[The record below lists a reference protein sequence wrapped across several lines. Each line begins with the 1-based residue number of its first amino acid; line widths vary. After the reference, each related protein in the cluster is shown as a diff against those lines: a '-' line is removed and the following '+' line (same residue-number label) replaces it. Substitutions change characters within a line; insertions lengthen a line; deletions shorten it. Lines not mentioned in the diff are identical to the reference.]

1 METEKKSFF
10 NFKIPTFNKSIIYS
24 FLYFILLI
32 TLIIIIFSS
41 SYITI
46 SLILTLFFLYLFFSQ
61 LYKFFISKE
70 KNYLTIILSSFIIGV
85 LFTINLIIPND
96 NSILENINNPNMNGT
111 IIIIIYSTLIYCL
124 LFILSLIYSTY
135 EENKNLLYVISIAVI
150 ILNLIYFVY
159 FNYVSVTS
167 SSFLMNILITIP
179 FISSIMFIIYYT
191 FGDSNALIDNSLLNN
206 TSFKQLLENPNYVTP
221 KKSTDDENYISKFL
235 FVLYLIIFF
244 ICFIIFLMN
253 TNKVINKCEISEYI
267 LYIVNGLLIIM
278 LLSITINMTTI
289 GLNIPSVQLSQLLT
303 VSVLIIYNIFISK
316 NLNDSC
322 YEIIKNNASTVIA
335 IIYIITFYMYYK
347 IIFNNC
353 KIGEDPVLLV
363 YFVILVIL
371 FIIVLFSINNSKL
384 STETIFNDYI
394 NIYIYTI
401 IGYASFFTVG
411 FILLFIKKKFSL
423 ENLLSIL
430 PSKEKFIENSNITF
444 YIIIGIYILISIIS
458 WISEL
463 GKSLYTNNSLDA
475 STIII
480 SLCIIIV
487 NMAILF
493 KLISYSSFYQ
503 DSPLLQVVIGSF
515 FYIPCM
521 LISVLDYINGYYNNN
536 KQLITNNFE
545 SKNFQFNKTD
555 IILLIFI
562 VILYII
568 YFTYPMIYTKISS
581 QDGKLLLK
589 EPIYLDNEKL
599 LATHE
604 FLSIKD
610 NINPNKENS
619 NKEIHP
625 YNYALSFWIYID
637 SNNSINSKNK
647 YYSILNYG
655 YNPNIKYRG
664 SDNSFIVTLSNKNKD
679 DQYYLYDDKYELDN
693 ENNVIIYKTN
703 KLFLQKWN
711 NIIINYNGS
720 ILDIFVN
727 GILEKSFKEIIPYMK
742 NDNITIGSKNGIH
755 SGICNIVYFDSSLTL
770 EKISYIYNSVKML
783 NPPILLNYYDRLYMS
798 SLQIENVTYD
808 IGLKQVEPNK
818 KLDYVK

>member
-1 METEKKSFF
+1 
-10 NFKIPTFNKSIIYS
+10 
-24 FLYFILLI
+24 
-32 TLIIIIFSS
+32 
-41 SYITI
+41 
-46 SLILTLFFLYLFFSQ
+46 
-61 LYKFFISKE
+61 
-70 KNYLTIILSSFIIGV
+70 
-85 LFTINLIIPND
+85 
-96 NSILENINNPNMNGT
+96 
-111 IIIIIYSTLIYCL
+111 
-124 LFILSLIYSTY
+124 
-135 EENKNLLYVISIAVI
+135 
-150 ILNLIYFVY
+150 
-159 FNYVSVTS
+159 
-167 SSFLMNILITIP
+167 
-179 FISSIMFIIYYT
+179 
-191 FGDSNALIDNSLLNN
+191 
-206 TSFKQLLENPNYVTP
+206 
-221 KKSTDDENYISKFL
+221 
-235 FVLYLIIFF
+235 
-244 ICFIIFLMN
+244 
-253 TNKVINKCEISEYI
+253 
-267 LYIVNGLLIIM
+267 
-278 LLSITINMTTI
+278 MTTI
-289 GLNIPSVQLSQLLT
+289 GLDFPSVQLSQILT

-430 PSKEKFIENSNITF
+430 PSKEKFIENSNIIF

-463 GKSLYTNNSLDA
+463 GKTLYTNNSLDA

-521 LISVLDYINGYYNNN
+521 LISALDYINGYYNNN

-610 NINPNKENS
+610 NVNPNKENS

-637 SNNSINSKNK
+637 SNNSINSKNN